1 MGATASMDTASILTK
16 EEAMAA
22 AGELW
27 DEAKW
32 EAAEKDS
39 EGKVK
44 AEVFLAFAPA
54 AAEAAAAEASVP
66 TATPIVAKVQA
77 ALARMAAKEPELNA
91 CVEQLGDS
99 ALKLADKADRDA
111 AESNGQRK
119 PRPLE
124 GVPILVKANID
135 LAGTLSTNATPALK
149 DFRPA
154 STATVVAKLLEAG
167 AIPIAKTT

>member
-1 MGATASMDTASILTK
+1 MDTASILTK

-99 ALKLADKADRDA
+99 ALQEMLQPPKPHQAEARA
-111 AESNGQRK
+111 AAAR
-119 PRPLE
+119 
-124 GVPILVKANID
+124 A
-135 LAGTLSTNATPALK
+135 
-149 DFRPA
+149 
-154 STATVVAKLLEAG
+154 
-167 AIPIAKTT
+167 

>member
-1 MGATASMDTASILTK
+1 MGAAASMDTASTLTK

-44 AEVFLAFAPA
+44 KEVFLAFAPA
-54 AAEAAAAEASVP
+54 AAEAAPAAAS
-66 TATPIVAKVQA
+66 IVAKVQT

-99 ALKLADKADRDA
+99 ALKLADEADRRA
-111 AESNGQRK
+111 AESPEQWK

-124 GVPILVKANID
+124 GMPILVKANID
-135 LAGTLSTNATPALK
+135 LAGTLSTNATKALK